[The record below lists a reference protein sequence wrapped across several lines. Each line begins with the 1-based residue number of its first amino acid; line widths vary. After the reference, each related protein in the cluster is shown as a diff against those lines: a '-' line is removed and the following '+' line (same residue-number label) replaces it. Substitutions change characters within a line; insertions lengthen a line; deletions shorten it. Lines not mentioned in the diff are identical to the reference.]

1 MIRLAVALGLSM
13 VAYNLLRLAAE
24 MSAPKHRCVICGAA
38 MADRMAECCEW
49 HWSQG
54 GEA

>member
-24 MSAPKHRCVICGAA
+24 MSAPRHRCVICGVNLG
-38 MADRMAECCEW
+38 DPLEEVCEW

>member
-1 MIRLAVALGLSM
+1 MIRLAFALGLSM

-24 MSAPKHRCVICGAA
+24 MSAPKHRCVICSASLS
-38 MADRMAECCEW
+38 DPLEEVCEW
-49 HWSQG
+49 HWGQG